1 MPSKLLAA
9 PLAMVTL
16 RKERIGC
23 SRLVSRRGARQ
34 WSTWSGA
41 PTALDAKMCSKV
53 VGTHAR
59 TGQVVVS
66 GSEQLPKTLRHALVT
81 GARDY
86 GEGRTAYSQD
96 LADR

>member
-1 MPSKLLAA
+1 
-9 PLAMVTL
+9 MVD
-16 RKERIGC
+16 
-23 SRLVSRRGARQ
+23 LVRGSNCAGR
-34 WSTWSGA
+34 T
-41 PTALDAKMCSKV
+41 MCSKV

-66 GSEQLPKTLRHALVT
+66 GSEQLPKTPCHGLVT

-86 GEGRTAYSQD
+86 GGGRTAYSQD